1 METII
6 SLEQNSSVE
15 GLSENILKIMKNMN
29 SKIKVLV
36 GVSKNV
42 KDKVESILNIVESKI
57 SSNKKYQV
65 ENQKE
70 PVSELQ
76 KLAQELRMFS
86 MDLGNEKALLDKVT
100 V

>member
-36 GVSKNV
+36 GVSKTV
-42 KDKVESILNIVESKI
+42 KDTVESILNIVESQI

>member
-15 GLSENILKIMKNMN
+15 WLSENILKIMKNMN

-36 GVSKNV
+36 WVSKNV

-86 MDLGNEKALLDKVT
+86 MDLWNEKALLDKVT

>member
-1 METII
+1 MEAII

-29 SKIKVLV
+29 SKIKVLF
-36 GVSKNV
+36 GISKNV
-42 KDKVESILNIVESKI
+42 KDQVLNILSIAKNNIEH
-57 SSNKKYQV
+57 QV
-65 ENQKE
+65 QEK
-70 PVSELQ
+70 PISELQ

-86 MDLGNEKALLDKVT
+86 MDLGKEKALLDKVT